1 MGEKPESFT
10 GLTLALYE
18 GGTEGKILNKP
29 LRKSPESVVVAIN
42 SHNSAT
48 EPPEGWSLR
57 SSFGML
63 RSDATPE
70 GRLGRLADVVLWLM
84 DKREMPCGVAVAL
97 VCDALVLEA
106 TKSSLY
112 LLDSAGYAKPLQETD
127 YFGFECIN
135 LDMWAYK
142 PERKKEDEGVAGAV
156 KYMRNCWGE
165 SSSPGATIFIGQ
177 EVLDPL
183 AISLGKAFELWGY
196 GKRCEPEVAVPV
208 VPGPQMKTVI
218 SWTPVLRAELLADFN
233 AAKGKN
239 FTVRRENL
247 FEKWKKGP
255 DNLRTQI
262 DIARREVEESQ
273 AGPFFAGL
281 QKVTR

>member
-1 MGEKPESFT
+1 MGEKLESFT
-10 GLTLALYE
+10 GLALALYE
-18 GGTEGKILNKP
+18 GGTEGRILNKP

-70 GRLGRLADVVLWLM
+70 GRLGRLADVVRWLM

-97 VCDALVLEA
+97 VCDALVLET

-142 PERKKEDEGVAGAV
+142 PERKKRGRRRGGCNQTYAV
-156 KYMRNCWGE
+156 
-165 SSSPGATIFIGQ
+165 
-177 EVLDPL
+177 L
-183 AISLGKAFELWGY
+183 LG
-196 GKRCEPEVAVPV
+196 
-208 VPGPQMKTVI
+208 
-218 SWTPVLRAELLADFN
+218 
-233 AAKGKN
+233 
-239 FTVRRENL
+239 
-247 FEKWKKGP
+247 
-255 DNLRTQI
+255 
-262 DIARREVEESQ
+262 
-273 AGPFFAGL
+273 
-281 QKVTR
+281 